1 MDRLG
6 TLKVSFGS
14 GLGSGNTHPTNGLF
28 SISQLM
34 DSCIFRSQ
42 LSAIT

>member
-14 GLGSGNTHPTNGLF
+14 GLGSGNTHPTNGF
-28 SISQLM
+28 VFNISIDGFM
-34 DSCIFRSQ
+34 HF
-42 LSAIT
+42 